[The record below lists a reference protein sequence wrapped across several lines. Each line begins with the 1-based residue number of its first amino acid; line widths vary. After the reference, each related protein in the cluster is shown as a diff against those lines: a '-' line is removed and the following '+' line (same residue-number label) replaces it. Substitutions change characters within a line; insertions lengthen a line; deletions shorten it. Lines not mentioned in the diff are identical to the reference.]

1 MDIKCKTMPEQ
12 KEETGFGEEIQTLPG
27 TTNQPSPPLLL
38 LLSVVVVV
46 VVVVGLLL
54 LPDIVGLLEDA
65 VDAKLV
71 GFEVEVVEDW
81 PRFECNW
88 KKNAKSRSWNFMLL
102 DNLRNYC
109 S

>member
-1 MDIKCKTMPEQ
+1 MPEQ

-46 VVVVGLLL
+46 VVVVVGLLL

-65 VDAKLV
+65 VDVKLV
-71 GFEVEVVEDW
+71 GFEVEGDEDW
-81 PRFECNW
+81 PRLECNW
-88 KKNAKSRSWNFMLL
+88 KKNAKSRSWNFMFILL
-102 DNLRNYC
+102 YGH
-109 S
+109 